1 MAKTKKIVKP
11 LKDEQVPVETSYASP
26 LDLSFHG
33 VTEAEYQEPAVPE
46 EPVDPVKAE
55 MADVEAQSKDI
66 PFLLRRIILEL
77 VRARIWREQMHK

>member
-1 MAKTKKIVKP
+1 MAKTKKTVKP
-11 LKDEQVPVETSYASP
+11 LKDIEVPVEEE
-26 LDLSFHG
+26 FHG
-33 VTEAEYQEPAVPE
+33 TTEAAYQEPVVHE

>member
-1 MAKTKKIVKP
+1 MAKTKKTVKP
-11 LKDEQVPVETSYASP
+11 LKDIEVPVEEE
-26 LDLSFHG
+26 FHG
-33 VTEAEYQEPAVPE
+33 TTEAAYQEPVVPD